1 MEEKKVTWLELFYDL
16 LFVAAVAA
24 ATHVLLHV
32 EDGHIHSE
40 YLLKFVLIFIPI
52 WWAWVGQTIFIN
64 RFGKDLFHQ
73 RLFLILQMFFVLI
86 MTSSL
91 SADFE
96 TYYLS
101 FLIGY
106 IGLRA
111 VTAIQYLVVQRK
123 EEGFRKQT
131 ALFLGRYFWIGI
143 VISIFSVFFD
153 SWVRYSVLYLGIL
166 IDIIVPI
173 LGRKCL
179 EKVPTN
185 TAHLFERFGLFSI
198 ILFGEALIST
208 LAVIQPKQGNWDSI
222 GFSII
227 SFILIISMWWQYFDN
242 MEKKVDKSVQTS
254 GQIIIY
260 GHLFILMSLSM
271 IAASIRLLFLHEVHY
286 SFILYFVFGSV
297 LLYFL
302 STTFVFHQY
311 RRKHHRLKIY
321 HLGLFLGIL
330 AVFFIF
336 NMMVVVPNIVI
347 LGELTLFFIIFAK
360 KTTT

>member
-32 EDGHIHSE
+32 ESGQIHAE
-40 YLLKFVLIFIPI
+40 YLVKFVLIFIPI

-73 RLFLILQMFFVLI
+73 RIFLILQMFFVLI

-91 SADFE
+91 SANFDP
-96 TYYLS
+96 YYLS

-111 VTAIQYLVVQRK
+111 VTAIQYLIVQRV
-123 EEGFRKQT
+123 ETGVRKQA

-143 VISIFSVFFD
+143 VISLLSVFFD
-153 SWVRYSVLYLGIL
+153 SWVRYAVLYIGIL
-166 IDIIVPI
+166 IDIIVPV

-179 EKVPTN
+179 VKVPTN
-185 TAHLFERFGLFSI
+185 TAHLLERFGLFTI

-208 LAVIQPKQGNWDSI
+208 LAVIKPTQGNWDSI
-222 GFSII
+222 GFAII

-242 MEKKVDKSVQTS
+242 MEKKLDKSLQTS

-260 GHLFILMSLSM
+260 GHLFIFMSLSM
-271 IAASIRLLFLHEVHY
+271 IAASIRLLFLREVHY
-286 SFILYFVFGSV
+286 LFILFFVFGAV

-311 RRKHHRLKIY
+311 RYVHHRLKIY

-330 AVFFIF
+330 AAFFLI
-336 NMMVVVPNIVI
+336 NLIIVVPNILI
-347 LGELTLFFIIFAK
+347 IAELTLFFIIFTK
-360 KTTT
+360 LTI